1 MRFDKVGHYE
11 ANMSNL
17 ENLEKRL
24 AAAIENLSGGA
35 ALMAENALLR
45 ADLTALKAQRKA
57 DVAELDS
64 LLAKLKPILEEAGNA

>member
-1 MRFDKVGHYE
+1 MRFDSGENYG
-11 ANMSNL
+11 ADMSNL

-24 AAAIENLSGGA
+24 AAAIKNLPLGA
-35 ALMAENALLR
+35 ELVAENAALKSELK
-45 ADLTALKAQRKA
+45 ALKAQRKA